1 MAKSFRSS
9 PRRNNRCVTNDL
21 QRFVTRCRLKG
32 TAAVLQSAAAS
43 EALMDLGRLRQE
55 VVATPQGPG
64 GGGFLQRCGPSGSPT
79 SPPWKDGFCCRP
91 PNEQRPIDPPEV
103 NRAFVFL
110 TKPLGL
116 APHQAEGLSLR
127 LGGPSTDRDKKSEN
141 YSWSSRVRSHA
152 ATRCLAWRT
161 ASGVISRS
169 LATVWDASPARPCR
183 SKAVRV
189 LPSNWPRACRIR
201 SMTYS

>member
-1 MAKSFRSS
+1 M
-9 PRRNNRCVTNDL
+9 PPTLLD
-21 QRFVTRCRLKG
+21 
-32 TAAVLQSAAAS
+32 
-43 EALMDLGRLRQE
+43 
-55 VVATPQGPG
+55 PQ
-64 GGGFLQRCGPSGSPT
+64 
-79 SPPWKDGFCCRP
+79 
-91 PNEQRPIDPPEV
+91 EQRPIDPPEV

-169 LATVWDASPARPCR
+169 LPTVWDASPRHRPCR

-201 SMTYS
+201 SMTYSGARWRARPDLPRPGDPRPQAGRGIRVSRPIFLARACCTHRSRYPRNRPRERS